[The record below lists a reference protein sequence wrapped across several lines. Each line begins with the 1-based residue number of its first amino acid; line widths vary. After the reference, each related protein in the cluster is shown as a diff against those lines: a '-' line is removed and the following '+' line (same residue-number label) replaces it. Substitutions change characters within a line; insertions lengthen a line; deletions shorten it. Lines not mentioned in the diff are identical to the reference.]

1 MENQLQNDI
10 KRSMESFDK
19 SIDDL
24 FKNKES
30 KIKEILKQVEYN
42 SKYEEELLDENDI
55 S

>member
-1 MENQLQNDI
+1 MEHQLPNDI

-19 SIDDL
+19 DIDSL

-30 KIKEILKQVEYN
+30 RIKEILKSAEYN
-42 SKYEEELLDENDI
+42 SKYEEELLDENDN